1 MKKTISMFVLGCGLM
16 MFTGCGEYQNVLKST
31 DVNYKYEYAK
41 KAFEN
46 KKYGQAATILTDLV
60 TIFKGTANAEESLYL
75 LALCHYENE
84 DYMNSG
90 SYFKTYY
97 QHYPK
102 GQYTEL
108 ARFYAG
114 YGYYLDSPDV
124 QLDQTGTYKA
134 IEELQNFLDYF
145 PKSDKATI
153 AQNAIFE
160 LQDKLV
166 LKELQAAQLYY
177 NLGNYMGKNYESA
190 VIVAKNAIKD
200 FPYSK
205 YKEDLEMLILKSRYQ
220 EANMSV
226 DYKKA
231 ERFREVVDEYYSF
244 INDYPESENRKEA
257 DNIYEIAK
265 KYIKE

>member
-145 PKSDKATI
+145 PKRHTYPHEKP
-153 AQNAIFE
+153 FE
-160 LQDKLV
+160 
-166 LKELQAAQLYY
+166 APHPSPSSTSSNGTRAPPSS
-177 NLGNYMGKNYESA
+177 G
-190 VIVAKNAIKD
+190 
-200 FPYSK
+200 P
-205 YKEDLEMLILKSRYQ
+205 
-220 EANMSV
+220 MSNGSTT
-226 DYKKA
+226 D
-231 ERFREVVDEYYSF
+231 SC
-244 INDYPESENRKEA
+244 ENP
-257 DNIYEIAK
+257 
-265 KYIKE
+265 